1 MLLRRR
7 PGVYCAVELII
18 LGGEGWSDLGA
29 NAPLGRYAVGEGNAI
44 IDVGALA

>member
-29 NAPLGRYAVGEGNAI
+29 NALLERYAIGEGGAA
-44 IDVGALA
+44 IDVVALA